1 MADEVTLGEI
11 GRALDQLRKDISD
24 DFSQVRKDIADDR
37 TRFVSMEKYLAEGLA
52 QNAEIARIDARINN
66 GVRWAMG
73 ILATIIGLQLWQL
86 LQLKQAAKP

>member
-1 MADEVTLGEI
+1 MAEDVTLSEI
-11 GRALDQLRKDISD
+11 GRVLDQLRKDIAD
-24 DFSQVRKDIADDR
+24 DFSQVRRDIADDR
-37 TRFVSMEKYLAEGLA
+37 SRFVSSERYVAETLA

-86 LQLKQAAKP
+86 LQLKQAAGK